1 MTERFQAKVPPAWP
15 MAIARDGV
23 AFVPAA
29 AMRSALDAAATMP
42 DWAAFAA
49 SWNTLAVDTHM
60 ADQGRYRR
68 RRHAVFSASSKGA
81 IVREAHQPHYQS
93 LDYNAL
99 NGGVERW
106 FEPMSATLAEGPSF
120 QTLLGFTRDLFSQ
133 LAPDVTQWRVEAHQ
147 FRIEARSGELGQ
159 PTPEGMHRDGV
170 DYVLVLLVRRD
181 NIASG
186 TTLIGGS
193 DGSFTSSFTL
203 TEPFDSAWVDDHR
216 VHHGVTAVEPID
228 PAKPAYRDV
237 LVLTFRRT

>member
-1 MTERFQAKVPPAWP
+1 MTRFQARVPAEWSVT
-15 MAIARDGV
+15 IARDGV

-42 DWAAFAA
+42 DWPAFAA
-49 SWNTLAVDTHM
+49 SWNTLGLDTYM

-68 RRHAVFSASSKGA
+68 RRHAVFSAPAVGP
-81 IVREAHQPHYQS
+81 ILRQPHQPHYQT

-99 NGGVERW
+99 NGGIERW
-106 FEPMSATLAEGPSF
+106 FDPLGAELAEGPSL
-120 QTLLGFTRDLFSQ
+120 QTLLAFARDLFST
-133 LAPDVTQWRVEAHQ
+133 LAPDVVHWFVEAHQ
-147 FRIEARSGELGQ
+147 FRIEARPGEPGE

-203 TEPFDSAWVDDHR
+203 VDPFDAVWVDDHR
-216 VHHGVTAVEPID
+216 VHHGVTAVEPVD
-228 PAKPAYRDV
+228 PTKPAYRDV
-237 LVLTFRRT
+237 LVLTFKRQ